1 MASIEN
7 RSRIRITVRNRD
19 DLTRTFSHNADQAIQ
34 RYVQTLQ
41 LQGLKPRLASL
52 DDHYVVRTRS
62 VAHKNQFLT
71 AHSEAEAI
79 AIKQRIESEQR
90 QGLFIDYA
98 KGHKTTLADLL
109 IRYLRDE
116 APRDKSFE
124 VLGYKINAW
133 LEDAGL
139 PRQDLAE
146 IRDAHPNPCPTV
158 AAMKIRRSTGTRVG
172 QPSDTSKFIRKPFAA
187 IVPDDFGDYIEERC
201 QVVEPSTVDREIDI
215 FSAVCHIAIDTWRI
229 HVAKNPMDG
238 VRRPR
243 YYNERDRRLKDGEEA
258 RLLAAAREEDC
269 AHSIALRLEQLMA
282 AEREDANSATTVYRR
297 KQVIKDARQ
306 RYQAEAEQTYEHIPM
321 LETFIHFQLMTGAR
335 RSETLTLT
343 WSNVN
348 LDGQAAFLPETKN
361 GRPRTLPLRSD
372 LVELL
377 RRLPRASEL
386 VFPIGVD
393 GLRKAW
399 QRICIAAGLTG
410 GNEVRIHDLRHEAIS
425 RVAEAGSRT
434 PGGFSLVDL
443 QHFSGHRDT
452 RMLLRY
458 AHLCAGSFAKRLDD
472 AFRVDSPDSTLH
484 RGRRRLKQ
492 GASVSLKEML
502 DDHAPAPSTAPLAD
516 DVAPPTHGSDV
527 ANTMQSSR
535 SSHGSLDARARQ
547 QTEQP
552 VSSTT
557 STGSAGNVIRVDFAR
572 RVA

>member
-7 RSRIRITVRNRD
+7 RSRIRVTVRNRD
-19 DLTRTFSHNADQAIQ
+19 DLTRTFSHNADKAIQ

-139 PRQDLAE
+139 PRQNLAE

-172 QPSDTSKFIRKPFAA
+172 QPSETSKFIRKPFAA

-243 YYNERDRRLKDGEEA
+243 YYNERDRRLKEGEEE

-282 AEREDANSATTVYRR
+282 PHAGGPSHWPTT
-297 KQVIKDARQ
+297 K
-306 RYQAEAEQTYEHIPM
+306 
-321 LETFIHFQLMTGAR
+321 G
-335 RSETLTLT
+335 
-343 WSNVN
+343 
-348 LDGQAAFLPETKN
+348 
-361 GRPRTLPLRSD
+361 
-372 LVELL
+372 
-377 RRLPRASEL
+377 
-386 VFPIGVD
+386 
-393 GLRKAW
+393 
-399 QRICIAAGLTG
+399 
-410 GNEVRIHDLRHEAIS
+410 S
-425 RVAEAGSRT
+425 RVGPRHDAHQ
-434 PGGFSLVDL
+434 D
-443 QHFSGHRDT
+443 SGQQ
-452 RMLLRY
+452 
-458 AHLCAGSFAKRLDD
+458 S
-472 AFRVDSPDSTLH
+472 
-484 RGRRRLKQ
+484 
-492 GASVSLKEML
+492 
-502 DDHAPAPSTAPLAD
+502 APTA
-516 DVAPPTHGSDV
+516 
-527 ANTMQSSR
+527 QS
-535 SSHGSLDARARQ
+535 GSLDMACRQ
-547 QTEQP
+547 Y
-552 VSSTT
+552 
-557 STGSAGNVIRVDFAR
+557 G
-572 RVA
+572 

>member
-7 RSRIRITVRNRD
+7 RSRIRVTVRNRD
-19 DLTRTFSHNADQAIQ
+19 DLTRTFSHNADKAIQ

-172 QPSDTSKFIRKPFAA
+172 QPSETSKFIRKPFAA

-243 YYNERDRRLKDGEEA
+243 DYNERDRHLKDGEEPA
-258 RLLAAAREEDC
+258 Y
-269 AHSIALRLEQLMA
+269 H
-282 AEREDANSATTVYRR
+282 
-297 KQVIKDARQ
+297 
-306 RYQAEAEQTYEHIPM
+306 P
-321 LETFIHFQLMTGAR
+321 
-335 RSETLTLT
+335 
-343 WSNVN
+343 
-348 LDGQAAFLPETKN
+348 
-361 GRPRTLPLRSD
+361 
-372 LVELL
+372 
-377 RRLPRASEL
+377 RRLGRSH
-386 VFPIGVD
+386 
-393 GLRKAW
+393 R
-399 QRICIAAGLTG
+399 
-410 GNEVRIHDLRHEAIS
+410 
-425 RVAEAGSRT
+425 
-434 PGGFSLVDL
+434 
-443 QHFSGHRDT
+443 FSG
-452 RMLLRY
+452 
-458 AHLCAGSFAKRLDD
+458 
-472 AFRVDSPDSTLH
+472 DS
-484 RGRRRLKQ
+484 
-492 GASVSLKEML
+492 
-502 DDHAPAPSTAPLAD
+502 
-516 DVAPPTHGSDV
+516 
-527 ANTMQSSR
+527 
-535 SSHGSLDARARQ
+535 
-547 QTEQP
+547 
-552 VSSTT
+552 
-557 STGSAGNVIRVDFAR
+557 
-572 RVA
+572 

>member
-1 MASIEN
+1 M
-7 RSRIRITVRNRD
+7 T
-19 DLTRTFSHNADQAIQ
+19 
-34 RYVQTLQ
+34 
-41 LQGLKPRLASL
+41 
-52 DDHYVVRTRS
+52 
-62 VAHKNQFLT
+62 
-71 AHSEAEAI
+71 
-79 AIKQRIESEQR
+79 
-90 QGLFIDYA
+90 
-98 KGHKTTLADLL
+98 
-109 IRYLRDE
+109 
-116 APRDKSFE
+116 
-124 VLGYKINAW
+124 
-133 LEDAGL
+133 
-139 PRQDLAE
+139 
-146 IRDAHPNPCPTV
+146 
-158 AAMKIRRSTGTRVG
+158 
-172 QPSDTSKFIRKPFAA
+172 
-187 IVPDDFGDYIEERC
+187 
-201 QVVEPSTVDREIDI
+201 
-215 FSAVCHIAIDTWRI
+215 
-229 HVAKNPMDG
+229 
-238 VRRPR
+238 
-243 YYNERDRRLKDGEEA
+243 
-258 RLLAAAREEDC
+258 
-269 AHSIALRLEQLMA
+269 
-282 AEREDANSATTVYRR
+282 AEREDANSAATVYRR

-335 RSETLTLT
+335 RSETLTLA

-348 LDGQAAFLPETKN
+348 LDGQAAYLPETKN

-377 RRLPRASEL
+377 RRLPRTGEL

-399 QRICIAAGLTG
+399 QRICMAAGLVG
-410 GNEVRIHDLRHEAIS
+410 GAEVRIHDLRHEAIS

-484 RGRRRLKQ
+484 RGRLRLKQ

-502 DDHAPAPSTAPLAD
+502 DDHARAPSTAPLAD

-535 SSHGSLDARARQ
+535 SSHGSLDASAGQ
-547 QTEQP
+547 QTEEP
-552 VSSTT
+552 ASSPT
-557 STGSAGNVIRVDFAR
+557 STGAAGNVIRVDFAR

>member
-7 RSRIRITVRNRD
+7 RSRIRVTVRNRD
-19 DLTRTFSHNADQAIQ
+19 DLTRTFSHNADKAIQ
-34 RYVQTLQ
+34 RYVQMLQ
-41 LQGLKPRLASL
+41 SQGLKPRLASL

-139 PRQDLAE
+139 PRQSLAE

-172 QPSDTSKFIRKPFAA
+172 QPSETSKFIRKPFAA
-187 IVPDDFGDYIEERC
+187 IVPDDFADYIEERC

-258 RLLAAAREEDC
+258 RLLAAARAEDR
-269 AHSIALRLEQLMA
+269 AQSIALRLEQLMA
-282 AEREDANSATTVYRR
+282 AEREDANSAATVYRR

-306 RYQAEAEQTYEHIPM
+306 RYQAEAEHTYEHIPM

-348 LDGQAAFLPETKN
+348 LGGQAAFLPETKN

-377 RRLPRASEL
+377 GRLPRNSEL

-399 QRICIAAGLTG
+399 QRICAAAGLTG
-410 GNEVRIHDLRHEAIS
+410 DDEPRIHDLRHEAIS
-425 RVAEAGSRT
+425 RVAEAGSNT

-472 AFRVDSPDSTLH
+472 AFRVNSPDSTLH
-484 RGRRRLKQ
+484 RGRLRLKQ

-502 DDHAPAPSTAPLAD
+502 DDHMSASSTLPLAD
-516 DVAPPTHGSDV
+516 DVEPSAHVGDV
-527 ANTMQSSR
+527 ANAMQASR
-535 SSHGSLDARARQ
+535 SSHENLAAGSRQ
-547 QTEQP
+547 QTAEP
-552 VSSTT
+552 VSSPTP
-557 STGSAGNVIRVDFAR
+557 TGPAGNVIRVDFAR